1 MAVLPVRK
9 IAVAGVL
16 SAISIVLG
24 VTRLGFI
31 PWFSGASVTILQV
44 PVIVGAVLEGP
55 LVGFV
60 IGLLFGLSSLLQ
72 AAIAPTGPVD
82 VAFTNPFISVVPRL
96 LIGPVS
102 WLLYR
107 LIAGSHSS
115 TASAGLDKPKI
126 HPVRYSASLIAA
138 GLGGSLT
145 NTILVLSALGIF
157 GFFPWSLIFTVAIGN
172 GPVEAAVS
180 AVITL
185 IVVSVYTGI
194 GNSLGKAKLSKL
206 EE

>member
-16 SAISIVLG
+16 SAIAIVLG

-44 PVIVGAVLEGP
+44 PVIIGAVLEGP
-55 LVGFV
+55 LVGLI

-82 VAFTNPFISVVPRL
+82 VAFTNPLISVVPRL
-96 LIGPVS
+96 LIGPVA

-107 LIAGSHSS
+107 LVLGRQEQSKGSS
-115 TASAGLDKPKI
+115 I
-126 HPVRYSASLIAA
+126 HPVRYSAALIAA

-145 NTILVLSALGIF
+145 NTILVLSALGVF

-172 GPVEAAVS
+172 GPAEAAVS
-180 AVITL
+180 AAITL
-185 IVVSVYTGI
+185 IVVAAYTKI
-194 GNSLGKAKLSKL
+194 GTSLGKSRLSQL

>member
-16 SAISIVLG
+16 SAIAIVLG

-44 PVIVGAVLEGP
+44 PVIIGAVLEGP
-55 LVGFV
+55 LVGGI

-72 AAIAPTGPVD
+72 AAIAPTGQVD
-82 VAFTNPFISVVPRL
+82 VAFTNPLISVVPRL
-96 LIGPVS
+96 LIGPVA
-102 WLLYR
+102 WYLYR
-107 LIAGSHSS
+107 LILGRKELSQV
-115 TASAGLDKPKI
+115 
-126 HPVRYSASLIAA
+126 HPVRYSAALIAA

-145 NTILVLSALGIF
+145 NTVLVLSALGLF
-157 GFFPWSLIFTVAIGN
+157 GFFPWPLIVTVAIGN
-172 GPVEAAVS
+172 GPAEAAVS
-180 AVITL
+180 AAITL
-185 IVVSVYTGI
+185 LIVGAYTKI
-194 GNSLGKAKLSKL
+194 GSALGKSKLSRL

>member
-16 SAISIVLG
+16 SAIAIVLG
-24 VTRLGFI
+24 ITRLGFI

-44 PVIVGAVLEGP
+44 PVIIGAVLEGP
-55 LVGFV
+55 LVGFI

-82 VAFTNPFISVVPRL
+82 VAFTNPLISVVPRL
-96 LIGPVS
+96 LIGPAA
-102 WLLYR
+102 WYLYKLVLGR
-107 LIAGSHSS
+107 KELNQIPPA
-115 TASAGLDKPKI
+115 
-126 HPVRYSASLIAA
+126 RYSAALIAA

-145 NTILVLSALGIF
+145 NTVLVLSALGLF

-172 GPVEAAVS
+172 GPAEAAVS
-180 AVITL
+180 AAITL
-185 IVVSVYTGI
+185 IIVAAYTRI
-194 GNSLGKAKLSKL
+194 GHAMGKSKLSKL

>member
-16 SAISIVLG
+16 SAIAIVLG

-44 PVIVGAVLEGP
+44 PVIIGAVLEGP
-55 LVGFV
+55 LVGFI

-82 VAFTNPFISVVPRL
+82 VAFTNPLISVVPRL
-96 LIGPVS
+96 LIGPVA
-102 WLLYR
+102 WYLYWIILGR
-107 LIAGSHSS
+107 KE
-115 TASAGLDKPKI
+115 ASLV
-126 HPVRYSASLIAA
+126 HPARYSAALIAA

-145 NTILVLSALGIF
+145 NTILVLSTLGLF

-172 GPVEAAVS
+172 GPAEAAVS
-180 AVITL
+180 AAITL
-185 IVVSVYTGI
+185 IIVAAYTRI
-194 GNSLGKAKLSKL
+194 GTAMGKSKLSKL

>member
-16 SAISIVLG
+16 SAIAIVLG

-107 LIAGSHSS
+107 LIAGRFATS
-115 TASAGLDKPKI
+115 SAGLDKPKI

>member
-16 SAISIVLG
+16 SAIAIVLG

-44 PVIVGAVLEGP
+44 PVIIGAVLEGP
-55 LVGFV
+55 LVGFI

-82 VAFTNPFISVVPRL
+82 VAFTNPLISVVPRL
-96 LIGPVS
+96 LIGPVA
-102 WLLYR
+102 WYLYKLVLGR
-107 LIAGSHSS
+107 KELNQV
-115 TASAGLDKPKI
+115 
-126 HPVRYSASLIAA
+126 HPARYSAALIAA

-145 NTILVLSALGIF
+145 NTILVLSTLGLF

-172 GPVEAAVS
+172 GPAEAAVS
-180 AVITL
+180 AAITL
-185 IVVSVYTGI
+185 IIVAAYTRI
-194 GNSLGKAKLSKL
+194 GTAMGKSKLSKL

>member
-16 SAISIVLG
+16 SAIAIVLG

-44 PVIVGAVLEGP
+44 PVIIGAVLEGP
-55 LVGFV
+55 LVGFI

-82 VAFTNPFISVVPRL
+82 VAFTNPLISVVPRL
-96 LIGPVS
+96 LIGPVA
-102 WLLYR
+102 WYLYR
-107 LIAGSHSS
+107 IILGRKE
-115 TASAGLDKPKI
+115 ASLV
-126 HPVRYSASLIAA
+126 HPARYSAALIAA

-145 NTILVLSALGIF
+145 NTILVLSTLGLF

-172 GPVEAAVS
+172 GPAEAAVS
-180 AVITL
+180 AAITL
-185 IVVSVYTGI
+185 IIVAAYTRI
-194 GNSLGKAKLSKL
+194 GTAMGKSKLSKL

>member
-16 SAISIVLG
+16 SAIAIVLG

-44 PVIVGAVLEGP
+44 PVIIGAVLEGP
-55 LVGFV
+55 LVGFI

-82 VAFTNPFISVVPRL
+82 VAFTNPLISVLPRL
-96 LIGPVS
+96 LIGPAA
-102 WLLYR
+102 WYLYR
-107 LIAGSHSS
+107 LILGRKDPRQ
-115 TASAGLDKPKI
+115 AS
-126 HPVRYSASLIAA
+126 PVRYSGALIAA
-138 GLGGSLT
+138 GLGGSFT

-172 GPVEAAVS
+172 GPAEAAVS
-180 AVITL
+180 AAITL
-185 IVVSVYTGI
+185 VIVAAYTQI
-194 GNSLGKAKLSKL
+194 GNALGKSKLSKL

>member
-16 SAISIVLG
+16 SAIAIVLG

-44 PVIVGAVLEGP
+44 PVIIGAVLEGP
-55 LVGFV
+55 LVGFI

-82 VAFTNPFISVVPRL
+82 VAFTNPLISVVPRL
-96 LIGPVS
+96 LIGPVA
-102 WLLYR
+102 WYLYR
-107 LIAGSHSS
+107 IILGRKE
-115 TASAGLDKPKI
+115 ASQV
-126 HPVRYSASLIAA
+126 HPARYSAALIAA

-145 NTILVLSALGIF
+145 NTILVLSTLGLF

-172 GPVEAAVS
+172 GPAEAAVS
-180 AVITL
+180 AAITL
-185 IVVSVYTGI
+185 IIVAAYTRI
-194 GNSLGKAKLSKL
+194 GTAMGKSKLSKL

>member
-16 SAISIVLG
+16 SAIAIVLG

-44 PVIVGAVLEGP
+44 PVIIGAVLEGP
-55 LVGFV
+55 LVGLI

-82 VAFTNPFISVVPRL
+82 LAFTNPLISVVPRL
-96 LIGPVS
+96 LIGPVA

-107 LIAGSHSS
+107 LVLSRSASQAQGRTSS
-115 TASAGLDKPKI
+115 V
-126 HPVRYSASLIAA
+126 HPVRYSAALIAA

-145 NTILVLSALGIF
+145 NTILVLSALGVF

-172 GPVEAAVS
+172 GPAEAAVS
-180 AVITL
+180 AAITL
-185 IVVSVYTGI
+185 IVVAAYTKI
-194 GNSLGKAKLSKL
+194 GTSLGKSKLSQL